1 MKIEDVTKLLVII
14 ENDEELSKFEITNM
28 MFKKDNTINFFFRG
42 GGKSFKLNSKELDL
56 SLFE

>member
-42 GGKSFKLNSKELDL
+42 GVNPLN
-56 SLFE
+56 